1 MRGGYVDLEN
11 FLPEADVEAEGDQWL
26 KAINGALQR
35 DRLSTNEVK
44 FGPLTFKKDVVL
56 NSLFAQKPFESSDGF
71 FGVRIKWLHSD
82 TCLVHYFVTST

>member
-1 MRGGYVDLEN
+1 MLRGYVGLEN

-44 FGPLTFKKDVVL
+44 FALLTFKKDVVL
-56 NSLFAQKPFESSDGF
+56 NTWSGLLMDEDSLPDDWTNE
-71 FGVRIKWLHSD
+71 GV
-82 TCLVHYFVTST
+82 LVGMR